1 MKMKFSNR
9 FAKGLL
15 NNKKSAS
22 NFEEGPD
29 LQKFAK
35 SKKTYI
41 IKKRGSARYYE
52 KTKRRYMP
60 KLREPG

>member
-9 FAKGLL
+9 LAKGLL

-29 LQKFAK
+29 LQRFAK
-35 SKKTYI
+35 SKNTDI
-41 IKKRGSARYYE
+41 I
-52 KTKRRYMP
+52 
-60 KLREPG
+60 